1 MQPVNTHLYKTI
13 TIKAIK
19 EEVPGFKTF
28 TFEGDPAIA
37 YQAGQYLTLVDY
49 VGEEEVRRSYSITS
63 APALH
68 EPLTIGVKRVAN
80 GLFSRKLVDGAQL
93 GDTWL
98 TTGTGGFFTLPEDTT
113 GLKQLFFFAAGSG
126 ITPIYALIKT
136 ALYQHPHL
144 HLVLIYSNAAPEK
157 AIFRQ
162 ELEALQQQFTEQLTI
177 EFLYS
182 NAPNLNRARLH
193 RDLFLQLLKQHVAAG
208 TNEVL
213 YYICGPEAYMRM
225 CTYILQEHQV
235 PGEQI
240 KRENFIIQK
249 KTPHKLEPPD
259 KMPHQVTLN
268 WAGSQM
274 QFSVAYPQTILSA
287 AEAAGFALPYSCR
300 SGQCGNC
307 VARCTQGQVWM
318 SYNEVLT
325 EKDLEKGLILTCTA
339 SPQYGDVTL
348 EL

>member
-1 MQPVNTHLYKTI
+1 MQPANTHLYKTI
-13 TIKAIK
+13 TIKAIN
-19 EEVPGFKTF
+19 EEVAGFKTF
-28 TFEGDPAIA
+28 TFEADPAIS

-49 VGEEEVRRSYSITS
+49 VGEEEVRRSYSIAS
-63 APALH
+63 SPVQQ
-68 EPLTIGVKRVAN
+68 EPLTIGVKRIAN
-80 GLFSRKLVDGAQL
+80 GLFSRKLVDGAKP

-113 GLKQLFFFAAGSG
+113 PLKQLFFFAAGSG
-126 ITPIYALIKT
+126 ITPIYSLIKT

-144 HLVLIYSNAAPEK
+144 QLVLIYSNAAPEK
-157 AIFRQ
+157 AIFRA
-162 ELEALQQQFTEQLTI
+162 ELEGLQRQFPKQLTI

-208 TNEVL
+208 LNEVL

-225 CTYILQEHQV
+225 CTYILQEHNV
-235 PGEQI
+235 PKEQI

-249 KTPHKLEPPD
+249 KTPHKIEPPD
-259 KMPHQVTLN
+259 KALHQVTLN
-268 WAGSQM
+268 WAGAQM
-274 QFSVAYPQTILSA
+274 HFPVVYPQTILSA

-307 VARCTQGQVWM
+307 VAHCSKGQVWM

-325 EKDLEKGLILTCTA
+325 EKELAKGLILTCTA
-339 SPQYGDVTL
+339 SPQYGDVTI

>member
-80 GLFSRKLVDGAQL
+80 GLFSRKLVDGAQP

-268 WAGSQM
+268 WAGAQM
-274 QFSVAYPQTILSA
+274 QFAVAYPQTILSA

>member
-1 MQPVNTHLYKTI
+1 MQPANTHLYKTL

-28 TFEGDPAIA
+28 TFEADPAIP

-49 VGEEEVRRSYSITS
+49 VGAEEVRRSYSITS
-63 APALH
+63 SPALS
-68 EPLTIGVKRVAN
+68 EPLTIGVKRIAN
-80 GLFSRKLVDGAQL
+80 GLFSRKLVDGAQP

-98 TTGTGGFFTLPEDTT
+98 TTGTGGFFTLPEDTAS
-113 GLKQLFFFAAGSG
+113 LKQLFFYAAGSG
-126 ITPIYALIKT
+126 ITPIYSLIKT

-144 HLVLIYSNAAPEK
+144 RLVLIYSNASPER
-157 AIFRQ
+157 AIFRE
-162 ELEALQQQFTEQLTI
+162 ELEALQQQFPQQLTI

-182 NAPNLNRARLH
+182 NAPNLNQARLH
-193 RDLFLQLLKQHVAAG
+193 RDLFLQFLKHHTAADVHQ
-208 TNEVL
+208 VL

-225 CTYILQEHQV
+225 CTYILQENHV

-240 KRENFIIQK
+240 RRENFIIQK
-249 KTPHKLEPPD
+249 KVPHKLEPPD
-259 KMPHQVTLN
+259 KAPHQVVLN
-268 WAGSQM
+268 WAGAQM
-274 QFSVAYPQTILSA
+274 VFPVAYPQTILSA
-287 AEAAGFALPYSCR
+287 AEAAGYALPYSCR

-307 VARCTQGQVWM
+307 VARCTAGKVWM

-325 EKDLEKGLILTCTA
+325 EKDLAKGLILTCTA
-339 SPQYGDVTL
+339 SPQYGNVTL

>member
-80 GLFSRKLVDGAQL
+80 GLFSRKLVDGAQP

-268 WAGSQM
+268 WAGAQM